1 MTTAEVE
8 ALVRNVIIHFGLP
21 FTVLSVVG
29 SPIGWNVTVRSSGTE
44 RVVSFAVA
52 DVRPAAIRAAVEQK
66 LHAEL

>member
-8 ALVRNVIIHFGLP
+8 ALVRDVILHFGLR

-29 SPIGWNVTVRSSGTE
+29 SPIGWNVRVSVPGTA

-52 DVRPAAIRAAVEQK
+52 GGRPAAIRASVQQMLE
-66 LHAEL
+66 AEL